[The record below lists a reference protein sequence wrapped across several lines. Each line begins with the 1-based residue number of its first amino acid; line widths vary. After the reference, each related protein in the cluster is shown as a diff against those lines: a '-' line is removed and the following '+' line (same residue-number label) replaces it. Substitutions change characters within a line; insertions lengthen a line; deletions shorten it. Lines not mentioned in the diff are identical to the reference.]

1 MSQLTPSLHR
11 TSSGFWPPWPDS
23 GHYKLLWHQT
33 IFRLTTAPG
42 PGAGGWCRCYHD
54 IKSIETPQLTQHT
67 LLLLIPSQLCANV
80 GWGGDRRLTHWRPLA
95 WWWQLMET
103 AAEAAVIVT
112 PCITVTPC
120 ISLTWGWL
128 VTRQGAGWWQPLW
141 MVEAAL
147 KLQPRDGQR
156 PAEGPA
162 AAHHTSAFIP
172 LMGLFHNRNLHA
184 TTLHILSM
192 PCCPDCPR

>member
-1 MSQLTPSLHR
+1 MSQLPPSLHLS
-11 TSSGFWPPWPDS
+11 SSGFWPLTEPWLRSLSTIVAPNNISVDNSPWP
-23 GHYKLLWHQT
+23 
-33 IFRLTTAPG
+33 
-42 PGAGGWCRCYHD
+42 GGWSRCYHD

-80 GWGGDRRLTHWRPLA
+80 GWGGGRRLTHWRPLA

-156 PAEGPA
+156 PAEGPSSSPSYINISL
-162 AAHHTSAFIP
+162 HTTHGTIP
-172 LMGLFHNRNLHA
+172 Q
-184 TTLHILSM
+184 
-192 PCCPDCPR
+192 